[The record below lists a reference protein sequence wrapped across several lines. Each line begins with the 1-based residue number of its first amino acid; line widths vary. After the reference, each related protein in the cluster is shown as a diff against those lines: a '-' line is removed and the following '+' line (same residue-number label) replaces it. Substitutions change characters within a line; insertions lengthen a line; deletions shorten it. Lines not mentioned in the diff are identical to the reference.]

1 MTKSA
6 RLFRTLLTTM
16 GMLVVALMLARPF
29 TAQQP
34 LPPYDEAQII
44 QNLTSQLQLDQPQVE
59 RLREI
64 LAAHRP
70 QFDKLREQS
79 RGVPGNGL
87 KPEELRAAFERE
99 RRAVGDELM
108 PRLSQEQQAKFR
120 TLLSAPPPGP
130 AASMIAPLKPKLPDV
145 MSGVSGRLIA
155 PRRITTASRRH
166 PVSSSLLSKE
176 QKILHLLNRAG
187 YGPRP
192 GDVERVRKIGI
203 EQYLDEQLHPENIAD
218 DLIASPIL
226 MLGTLQLST
235 PEIIQA
241 FAPPPPTP
249 SPTPTPTPAPATA
262 AAAAANAAPPAVNPD
277 NKVAK
282 DQAQVKPPTPAPL
295 PPRPPRNPQQPIME
309 LQQARLLRAVFSE
322 RQLQEVMTD
331 FWLNHFNVFAGKD
344 LDRWLLTAYERD
356 AIRPHALGKF
366 RDLLLATAQSPAM
379 LYYLDNHVS
388 RADGAQQPRLDP
400 MPKPKE
406 GAVQKPAAPASQ
418 PPPRRPGLNENYGR
432 ELMELHTLGVDGG
445 YTQNDVIAVARC
457 FTGWTIEQ
465 QPNYAFVFRPW
476 WHDRNEKTVLGTRF
490 PAGGGMD
497 DGLRVLDLLAHHPST
512 ARFISRQLCQ
522 RFVADEPPAAL
533 VNRVATVFT
542 KTDGDLRAVVKAILT
557 SPEFYALKYYRTKI
571 KSPLELVASSLRA
584 TGAMTDGYQPILQ
597 WVARLGEPLYQC
609 VPPTGYGEESAR
621 WINPGTLLDRLN
633 FTIALLQNR
642 IAGTRVEP
650 EKLINTAAS
659 VSQDETLNHLIALLI
674 HADVSAETRTALHR
688 VWFQSSNQIEPAKFE
703 HRTTEKN
710 TAQPISQLM
719 TLILGSREFQV
730 K

>member
-59 RLREI
+59 RRREI

-70 QFDKLREQS
+70 QIDKLREQS

-99 RRAVGDELM
+99 RRVVGDELM
-108 PRLSQEQQAKFR
+108 PKLRPEQQAKFR
-120 TLLSAPPPGP
+120 TLMSAPLPGP

-145 MSGVSGRLIA
+145 RSKVSGHLITPHHTTRTRGRRSVPASSRL
-155 PRRITTASRRH
+155 TE
-166 PVSSSLLSKE
+166 E
-176 QKILHLLNRAG
+176 QKILHLLNRVG

-262 AAAAANAAPPAVNPD
+262 AASAANATPPAVNPD
-277 NKVAK
+277 NKIAK

-295 PPRPPRNPQQPIME
+295 PPRPSRNPQQPIME

-356 AIRPHALGKF
+356 AIRLHALGKF
-366 RDLLLATAQSPAM
+366 KELLVATAQSPAM

-418 PPPRRPGLNENYGR
+418 QPPRRPGLNENYGR

-457 FTGWTIEQ
+457 FTGSRLS
-465 QPNYAFVFRPW
+465 AAC
-476 WHDRNEKTVLGTRF
+476 TRRESSSGN
-490 PAGGGMD
+490 PSP
-497 DGLRVLDLLAHHPST
+497 GLFSEMVSAAHCEWISSR
-512 ARFISRQLCQ
+512 RFSRRRQSRLK
-522 RFVADEPPAAL
+522 L
-533 VNRVATVFT
+533 M
-542 KTDGDLRAVVKAILT
+542 AILH
-557 SPEFYALKYYRTKI
+557 SHVENFAP
-571 KSPLELVASSLRA
+571 PLN
-584 TGAMTDGYQPILQ
+584 
-597 WVARLGEPLYQC
+597 EPSC
-609 VPPTGYGEESAR
+609 
-621 WINPGTLLDRLN
+621 W
-633 FTIALLQNR
+633 
-642 IAGTRVEP
+642 
-650 EKLINTAAS
+650 
-659 VSQDETLNHLIALLI
+659 
-674 HADVSAETRTALHR
+674 
-688 VWFQSSNQIEPAKFE
+688 
-703 HRTTEKN
+703 
-710 TAQPISQLM
+710 
-719 TLILGSREFQV
+719 
-730 K
+730 